1 MFEYSLGFIP
11 VFGGFSP
18 REIAALVRS
27 MGLSL
32 DSFDVNTVDLLVAD
46 ATATFGGYSG
56 VRGYSEVT
64 FELLEATILK
74 DYTDSQI
81 AQIENEVVETL

>member
-1 MFEYSLGFIP
+1 
-11 VFGGFSP
+11 
-18 REIAALVRS
+18 

-46 ATATFGGYSG
+46 ATATLGGYST
-56 VRGYSEVT
+56 VTGYSEET

-74 DYTDSQI
+74 DYTESQL
-81 AQIENEVVETL
+81 AQIENEIIETLQ